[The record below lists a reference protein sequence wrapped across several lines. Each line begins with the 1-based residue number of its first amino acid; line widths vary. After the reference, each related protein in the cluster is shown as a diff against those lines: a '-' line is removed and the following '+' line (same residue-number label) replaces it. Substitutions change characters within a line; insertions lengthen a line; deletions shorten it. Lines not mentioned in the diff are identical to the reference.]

1 MTARILAPD
10 TDADRELRSILDQ
23 DRLIGF
29 RVVAGAGSGKTTS
42 LVKALAHVT
51 KTRGPALSTK
61 SQQIA
66 CITYTE
72 VAAREIHD
80 EIGNDPL
87 AWVSTIH
94 SFLWSL
100 VRPFQTNIAAWVFT
114 HIEQQI
120 ADLEYQ
126 QENFP
131 VRTRAT
137 TKAKVAADL
146 EKRQRQLVAV
156 QRVRRWNYG
165 IGGDYSRGQLGHADI
180 LKMVPAMILEHDL
193 LARIVAQQF
202 PFVFVDESQ
211 DTNPEVVRCLKQIC
225 ALADGKMCLG
235 FFGDPMQQIYPQGV
249 GPVSLESG
257 WHSIDKPENFRSSRR
272 VLACINAVRAEGDT
286 VRQVTGLG
294 SSQPEG
300 HAFCFVLPAD
310 DNRNAALER
319 VRAWLDQRSAAG
331 NWTRSASEGGSKI
344 LMIVHRMAARRLR
357 FDALFAA
364 FSDSGSS
371 SLEEAFGEGNAWPLT
386 PFRDAIIPL
395 CQDTGKQAAAILAI
409 LKDQSPL
416 LAAGRDQRQ
425 VRSALAA
432 CRSAVE
438 ELRDAAR
445 PGGDATLGQLLR
457 LVADRQLIELDP
469 RLAAYLYPDGTHG
482 DVVLGESTMKVLDA
496 MSQCRFDE
504 LAGYYTYVNQ
514 ESPYS
519 TQHGTKGAEFDRVL
533 VVLDD
538 EEGRFYQYSYDKLL
552 GIKPLSQNDIANQAE
567 GKDSAI
573 ERTLR
578 LFYVCVSRARQSLA
592 VVLFASDVA
601 KAVDAV
607 DQSLIGGH
615 FDVFTAQDL
624 G

>member
-10 TDADRELRSILDQ
+10 TDADRELRAILDQ
-23 DRLIGF
+23 DRLSGF

-72 VAAREIHD
+72 VAAREIHE

-131 VRTRAT
+131 VQTRAT

-211 DTNPEVVRCLKQIC
+211 DTNPEVVHCLKQIC

-249 GPVSLESG
+249 GPVSLEPG
-257 WHSIDKPENFRSSRR
+257 WRSIDKPENFRSSRR
-272 VLACINAVRAEGDT
+272 VLACINAVRSEGDT

-294 SSQPEG
+294 SSQSEG

-310 DNRNAALER
+310 DNRNDALER
-319 VRAWLDQRSAAG
+319 VRAWLDQRSGAG

-371 SLEEAFGEGNAWPLT
+371 SLQEAFGEGNAWPLT

-395 CQDTGKQAAAILAI
+395 CQDTGTQAAAVLAI

-438 ELRDAAR
+438 ELRDAAQ
-445 PGGDATLGQLLR
+445 PGADATLGQLLR

-496 MSQCRFDE
+496 MSLCRFDE

-615 FDVFTAQDL
+615 FDLFTAQDL